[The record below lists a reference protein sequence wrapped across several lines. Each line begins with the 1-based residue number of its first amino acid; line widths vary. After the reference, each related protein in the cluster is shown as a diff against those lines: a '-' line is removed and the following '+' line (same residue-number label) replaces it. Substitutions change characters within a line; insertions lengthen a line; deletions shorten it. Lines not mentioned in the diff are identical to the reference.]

1 MICHECDLLG
11 KRRDA
16 SALCHQCSV
25 ALCSEH
31 VAELSEPVTE
41 EYPISRVVVLPLQ
54 ARLFLCNTCKQAL
67 EQTAKWSSVQDQLGQ
82 FESNLV
88 HSS

>member
-1 MICHECDLLG
+1 MICYECELLG

-16 SALCHQCSV
+16 AAMCHHCSG

-31 VAELSEPVTE
+31 AAVLSDPVTE
-41 EYPISRVVVLPLQ
+41 QYPIFRVVVLPLQ

-67 EQTAKWSSVQDQLGQ
+67 EQTKKSAEDHVDQ
-82 FESNLV
+82 FVSESDLV
-88 HSS
+88 HRV